1 MDNLST
7 PPQESK
13 PPPPPP
19 TSSTHRVSTGNGSA
33 AAASQMNGAG
43 PRRPQTLMSPLEQQK
58 FIVPAQSLTLTIHKD
73 SNGYGMKVSGDNPVF
88 VESVKPNGAAQK
100 AGLIASDMILKVNG
114 TPVRYSTHTDV
125 VKLIKSSATV
135 ELTVQRG
142 HKMQRPSSISVGP
155 STPLAQRGGITAPIP
170 VDQHKMREMEFSK
183 MQTLRLML
191 DQEKKNYDA
200 LLAASNSG
208 GGNRQEMARSEANI
222 RKLQE
227 QLRQVCGE
235 DMNLLHSLPA
245 PVAFPSAIISPPQ
258 QQTSQST
265 PAFLSLFPRSL
276 SSLSLGTRKKPMDR
290 VDPVIAPNILM
301 SINSEFSPHQH
312 TPHFPRQQSSIVGDL
327 MASKKKVNVDPK
339 SPQKG
344 DTPPPLP
351 QRNAPRKVA
360 SDANGARGS
369 TESPDG
375 VMRSP
380 MQVSDLDHSSSGGGS
395 TPTHGTPS
403 GKSKKRTKAKTKAW
417 SDPKMSSQML
427 IQVESGA
434 MAMRASS
441 TENPPPLP
449 PRQQTIDEN
458 QLNKLNNN
466 RPLPNSIETLMN
478 YPLIATCTPVRDN
491 LSAFPLS
498 HRPNIVQHLQQQ
510 QQQQQ
515 LSNSNFHQHH
525 LHHHHHQN
533 LLSSANKSTAL
544 GLTPQQLNQLSGK
557 HRRVISSP
565 EHVHPSKD
573 SEHSDSRM
581 NKSATGSWDLMEK
594 DNERTPPGTP
604 PPPYLSPGMQASGQM
619 GHQKDESAADST
631 GLDAQKLGSP
641 VMSPTF
647 HKTSISAAQANIL
660 QKPIISMEDDEISD
674 QEGFIEEHGP
684 FRSLSQLLEQENSS
698 YLAVFLNFVL
708 SNSNPAPLLFYLITG
723 LYKEGSVKDMRKWA
737 YEIHST
743 FLVPQAPL
751 LWSTVDESLAR
762 EVDDVLQK
770 EYDKGEILRKIFWK
784 SRIKAKD
791 FINSQLQEFQVK
803 RTAGLGTIYGPSDQQ
818 LQEAKGDKTKEQR
831 IVEETLIPKL
841 QQLVDELDREAPNE
855 CPKKSALCSALS
867 TVLHRIFVTRSN
879 PNSPIDKVHHFVSR
893 EKSFKSRLMGKNRKA
908 LVLGHLLVLRQYYE
922 VTHCNH
928 CQNIIWGVSPQ
939 GYHCT
944 HCELNI
950 HRACSRILEEHCPG
964 PAPQKRKDPH
974 NDNKISKFM
983 EKIRP
988 THHFIP
994 SDRSRRQDDE
1004 SGAED
1009 TFCMDRPLT
1018 TSVTRQPSDRRP
1030 DSSSSS
1036 HHHHHHSH
1044 GSVGS
1049 TSGAS
1054 VDFQSPAVG
1063 EIGETGAPVADRPSH
1078 ESSKSKSAPVSV
1090 NRSESYKERLS
1101 HKRNRTNRRKTSDP
1115 SLTKTNDEQQVEL
1128 GLTNA
1133 NYPASSSSSL
1143 SSNSLDSPSIS
1154 FDAVGAPSSCSG
1166 TQPGVVPRQW
1176 VESEDEGGGDLETD
1190 WSSNVP
1196 ADILQNLSD
1205 AEKKRQEIINEIYQT
1220 ERSHV
1225 RTLRLLEGIF
1235 MQPLQESG
1243 VLNIEHLHLLFPP
1256 ALLILKDLHCS
1267 FEAQLKQRR
1276 IDSGSIVG
1284 HIGDLLLATFDGN
1297 SGEELKENAAQF
1309 CARQQIALEALK
1321 ENRRKDENL
1330 QRLLTKAEAH
1340 KACRRLQL
1348 KDLLPTVLQR
1358 LTKYPLLFESLYK
1371 ITVSMFPENTTE
1383 AEAIKKALDNS
1394 RDILNHVN
1402 QAVRVAEDSHKLQTI
1417 QKKLDK
1423 AAIDKEIGNEIRLLM
1438 QNLDLT
1444 QHQLIHDGL
1453 LIMKKSPTTQL
1464 HGLLFD
1470 DIMVLLQKQDD
1481 RYVLK
1486 VLPNPG
1492 AGGSENKS
1500 KESVFYPIIKVNLIL
1515 VRQSAVDK
1523 TTFFLIN
1530 TSLSQMLEL
1539 TTPSSSECK
1548 GWFKHISDAAD
1559 AYKARTRGS
1568 HDLNTEL
1575 SGGGSKEKDSF
1586 EMTPERS
1593 DLPSVSGTGATA
1605 DTATEKKGTDDT
1617 RDRGGEVTHEKRKSQ
1632 KQQQKPQDARNRS
1645 KQKKDSEENRESANE
1660 DEEGDVSDQEENEE
1674 EKRTEDEDGLKQ
1686 KFNGYSSS
1694 CNTRTLTQ
1702 QCSLVAPSEVQ
1713 VTVSPSLTA
1722 EPVLTPAERLRRLDE
1737 SIRGMLAE
1745 KQQIVCD
1752 MFRMPSEHFSAIAD
1766 IAGQPEAPK
1775 DPSDLVLAAFA
1786 QVQSLTEALNDYTR
1800 VSQIQEISAVSM
1812 ALCDDCHKMRSEHAT
1827 RAHPVLQREDSVQE
1841 DEDGYCE
1848 IVELRSIG
1856 PPSTS
1861 RCDHVL
1867 KRRSTNSIPEETES
1881 EMRSEAQQQPS
1892 TGRIEVNETYV
1903 GGGEEGTQSGEKV
1916 KVETE
1921 GTSLEATGEF
1931 CGANRLLHAT
1941 SLTPS
1946 VPCHLISSHTT
1957 ALNTLVSQLLPKL
1970 NERDVEREMLRR
1982 ENQHLRE
1989 LINSLHERERV
2000 SESEETPPKD
2010 VDSGKKTQ
2018 VESPHD

>member
-235 DMNLLHSLPA
+235 
-245 PVAFPSAIISPPQ
+245 
-258 QQTSQST
+258 
-265 PAFLSLFPRSL
+265 
-276 SSLSLGTRKKPMDR
+276 
-290 VDPVIAPNILM
+290 
-301 SINSEFSPHQH
+301 
-312 TPHFPRQQSSIVGDL
+312 
-327 MASKKKVNVDPK
+327 
-339 SPQKG
+339 
-344 DTPPPLP
+344 
-351 QRNAPRKVA
+351 
-360 SDANGARGS
+360 
-369 TESPDG
+369 
-375 VMRSP
+375 
-380 MQVSDLDHSSSGGGS
+380 
-395 TPTHGTPS
+395 
-403 GKSKKRTKAKTKAW
+403 
-417 SDPKMSSQML
+417 
-427 IQVESGA
+427 
-434 MAMRASS
+434 
-441 TENPPPLP
+441 
-449 PRQQTIDEN
+449 
-458 QLNKLNNN
+458 
-466 RPLPNSIETLMN
+466 
-478 YPLIATCTPVRDN
+478 
-491 LSAFPLS
+491 
-498 HRPNIVQHLQQQ
+498 
-510 QQQQQ
+510 
-515 LSNSNFHQHH
+515 
-525 LHHHHHQN
+525 
-533 LLSSANKSTAL
+533 AL

>member
-7 PPQESK
+7 PPHESK
-13 PPPPPP
+13 PPPPPAA
-19 TSSTHRVSTGNGSA
+19 HRVQAGNGSA
-33 AAASQMNGAG
+33 AAGQMNGAG
-43 PRRPQTLMSPLEQQK
+43 PRRPQTLVSPLEQQK
-58 FIVPAQSLTLTIHKD
+58 FIVPAQSLTLVIHKD

-135 ELTVQRG
+135 ELTIQRG
-142 HKMQRPSSISVGP
+142 NKMQRPSSISVGP

-191 DQEKKNYDA
+191 EQEKKTYDS
-200 LLAASNSG
+200 LVAASNSG
-208 GGNRQEMARSEANI
+208 GSNRQEMARSEANI

-235 DMNLLHSLPA
+235 DMNLLLSHPVPVTFPA
-245 PVAFPSAIISPPQ
+245 AIVSPPQ
-258 QQTSQST
+258 QQQPST

-276 SSLSLGTRKKPMDR
+276 SSLSLGTWKKPMDR
-290 VDPVIAPNILM
+290 VNPGLAPNILM
-301 SINSEFSPHQH
+301 SINSEFTPHH
-312 TPHFPRQQSSIVGDL
+312 TPLLSRQNTS
-327 MASKKKVNVDPK
+327 AAATAKKLNVEVK

-344 DTPPPLP
+344 DIPPPLP
-351 QRNAPRKVA
+351 QRNAPRRMA
-360 SDANGARGS
+360 DANGASAGS
-369 TESPDG
+369 PL
-375 VMRSP
+375 
-380 MQVSDLDHSSSGGGS
+380 QVSDLDHSSSGGGS
-395 TPTHGTPS
+395 TPTHSAAPS
-403 GKSKKRTKAKTKAW
+403 GKSKKRTKAKIKAL

-427 IQVESGA
+427 LEAERVTCS
-434 MAMRASS
+434 
-441 TENPPPLP
+441 PPPLP
-449 PRQQTIDEN
+449 PRQGVDEQ

-466 RPLPNSIETLMN
+466 RPLPNSIETVLN

-498 HRPNIVQHLQQQ
+498 HRPNIVQQLQQQ
-510 QQQQQ
+510 HQ
-515 LSNSNFHQHH
+515 LTSNFQH
-525 LHHHHHQN
+525 HHHHHQN
-533 LLSSANKSTAL
+533 LLSSANKPTAL

-565 EHVHPSKD
+565 EHVHPRD
-573 SEHSDSRM
+573 SEHSDQRM

-604 PPPYLSPGMQASGQM
+604 PPPYLSPGNQASGQS
-619 GHQKDESAADST
+619 QREEADAT
-631 GLDAQKLGSP
+631 DAQRRGSP
-641 VMSPTF
+641 VTSPTF
-647 HKTSISAAQANIL
+647 HQKTPISAAQANVL

-698 YLAVFLNFVL
+698 YLAVFLNFVM

-723 LYKEGSVKDMRKWA
+723 LYKEGNVKDMRKWA

-751 LWSTVDESLAR
+751 LWATVDESLAR

-791 FINSQLQEFQVK
+791 FINTQLQEFQVK

-964 PAPQKRKDPH
+964 PAPQKRKEAH
-974 NDNKISKFM
+974 NDNKISKLM
-983 EKIRP
+983 GKIRP
-988 THHFIP
+988 AHHFIP

-1030 DSSSSS
+1030 DSSGSS
-1036 HHHHHHSH
+1036 HYHH
-1044 GSVGS
+1044 GSAGS
-1049 TSGAS
+1049 ASGGAS
-1054 VDFQSPAVG
+1054 VDFQSTSVAEAG
-1063 EIGETGAPVADRPSH
+1063 ESGAPVADRPSH

-1115 SLTKTNDEQQVEL
+1115 SLTKTNNDQQVEL
-1128 GLTNA
+1128 GLTNTE
-1133 NYPASSSSSL
+1133 YPASSSSSL

-1154 FDAVGAPSSCSG
+1154 FEAVGASTAGAASHHAVSA
-1166 TQPGVVPRQW
+1166 RQW
-1176 VESEDEGGGDLETD
+1176 VESDDEAAGDLETD
-1190 WSSNVP
+1190 WSSNVA

-1220 ERSHV
+1220 EKNHV

-1243 VLNIEHLHLLFPP
+1243 VLNAEHLNLLFPP
-1256 ALLILKDLHCS
+1256 ALLTLKDLHSS
-1267 FEAQLKQRR
+1267 FEMQLKQRR
-1276 IDSGSIVG
+1276 IDSVSLVG
-1284 HIGDLLLATFDGN
+1284 DIGDLLLAMFDGK
-1297 SGEELKENAAQF
+1297 SGEDLKDNAAQF

-1321 ENRRKDENL
+1321 EKRRKDENL

-1348 KDLLPTVLQR
+1348 KDLLPTALQR
-1358 LTKYPLLFESLYK
+1358 LTKYPLLFESLFK
-1371 ITVSMFPENTTE
+1371 ITVRVTPDNIAE
-1383 AEAIKKALDNS
+1383 AEAIQKALDNS

-1402 QAVRVAEDSHKLQTI
+1402 QAVRVAEDAHKLQTI

-1423 AAIDKEIGNEIRLLM
+1423 ATVDKDIGSEIKYLM

-1444 QHQLIHDGL
+1444 HHKLVHDGL

-1464 HGLLFD
+1464 HGLLFE

-1492 AGGSENKS
+1492 AGSSENKS
-1500 KESVFYPIIKVNLIL
+1500 KESVFYPIIKVNLML

-1548 GWFKHISDAAD
+1548 GWFKHISDAAE

-1568 HDLNTEL
+1568 HDINPD
-1575 SGGGSKEKDSF
+1575 SAGGGSKEKDSF
-1586 EMTPERS
+1586 EMTPERT
-1593 DLPSVSGTGATA
+1593 DLPALS
-1605 DTATEKKGTDDT
+1605 DD
-1617 RDRGGEVTHEKRKSQ
+1617 RRKSQ
-1632 KQQQKPQDARNRS
+1632 KHQQKLEEDGRRE
-1645 KQKKDSEENRESANE
+1645 KLKKDSEESRESANDEDEGVDEEE
-1660 DEEGDVSDQEENEE
+1660 DEERDEEENKRAEE
-1674 EKRTEDEDGLKQ
+1674 EDVTKQ
-1686 KFNGYSSS
+1686 KFNGLSNS

-1713 VTVSPSLTA
+1713 VTVSPFLTA
-1722 EPVLTPAERLRRLDE
+1722 EPVLTPSERLRRLDE
-1737 SIRGMLAE
+1737 SIKSMLAE

-1752 MFRMPSEHFSAIAD
+1752 MFRMPVEHFSAIAD

-1775 DPSDLVLAAFA
+1775 AVSFQDPSDLVLAAFA

-1812 ALCDDCHKMRSEHAT
+1812 SLCDDCHRKSER
-1827 RAHPVLQREDSVQE
+1827 RAHPVLQREDSVHE

-1848 IVELRSIG
+1848 IVELRSVA
-1856 PPSTS
+1856 PPV
-1861 RCDHVL
+1861 RAAVDQL

-1881 EMRSEAQQQPS
+1881 EMQSEAQQS
-1892 TGRIEVNETYV
+1892 RIEVNEAYV
-1903 GGGEEGTQSGEKV
+1903 GAGEDSRKSAEREKA
-1916 KVETE
+1916 E
-1921 GTSLEATGEF
+1921 EAPVAATDF
-1931 CGANRLLHAT
+1931 CGQSRLLHT
-1941 SLTPS
+1941 NSLAPA

-1957 ALNTLVSQLLPKL
+1957 SLNALVSQLLPKL

-1989 LINSLHERERV
+1989 LINSMHERERV
-2000 SESEETPPKD
+2000 LVTEETPPKD
-2010 VDSGKKTQ
+2010 VDDAKRSHADG
-2018 VESPHD
+2018 PRGGC

>member
-1 MDNLST
+1 M
-7 PPQESK
+7 
-13 PPPPPP
+13 
-19 TSSTHRVSTGNGSA
+19 
-33 AAASQMNGAG
+33 
-43 PRRPQTLMSPLEQQK
+43 RRRRTR
-58 FIVPAQSLTLTIHKD
+58 T
-73 SNGYGMKVSGDNPVF
+73 
-88 VESVKPNGAAQK
+88 
-100 AGLIASDMILKVNG
+100 
-114 TPVRYSTHTDV
+114 
-125 VKLIKSSATV
+125 SATV

-142 HKMQRPSSISVGP
+142 HKMQRPSSISMGP

-183 MQTLRLML
+183 IQTLQLML
-191 DQEKKNYDA
+191 DQEKKNYEA
-200 LLAASNSG
+200 LRTASSSSGG
-208 GGNRQEMARSEANI
+208 GGNRQDMARSEANI

-235 DMNLLHSLPA
+235 
-245 PVAFPSAIISPPQ
+245 
-258 QQTSQST
+258 
-265 PAFLSLFPRSL
+265 
-276 SSLSLGTRKKPMDR
+276 
-290 VDPVIAPNILM
+290 
-301 SINSEFSPHQH
+301 
-312 TPHFPRQQSSIVGDL
+312 
-327 MASKKKVNVDPK
+327 
-339 SPQKG
+339 
-344 DTPPPLP
+344 
-351 QRNAPRKVA
+351 
-360 SDANGARGS
+360 
-369 TESPDG
+369 
-375 VMRSP
+375 
-380 MQVSDLDHSSSGGGS
+380 
-395 TPTHGTPS
+395 
-403 GKSKKRTKAKTKAW
+403 
-417 SDPKMSSQML
+417 
-427 IQVESGA
+427 
-434 MAMRASS
+434 
-441 TENPPPLP
+441 
-449 PRQQTIDEN
+449 
-458 QLNKLNNN
+458 
-466 RPLPNSIETLMN
+466 
-478 YPLIATCTPVRDN
+478 
-491 LSAFPLS
+491 
-498 HRPNIVQHLQQQ
+498 
-510 QQQQQ
+510 
-515 LSNSNFHQHH
+515 
-525 LHHHHHQN
+525 
-533 LLSSANKSTAL
+533 AL

-565 EHVHPSKD
+565 ENVHPNKD
-573 SEHSDSRM
+573 SEHSGDQRM
-581 NKSATGSWDLMEK
+581 NKSTTGGSWDLMEK

-604 PPPYLSPGMQASGQM
+604 PPPYLSPH
-619 GHQKDESAADST
+619 GHQRDETATDSASHEKVA
-631 GLDAQKLGSP
+631 SP
-641 VMSPTF
+641 VVSPTF
-647 HKTSISAAQANIL
+647 QKQPISAAQANVL

-698 YLAVFLNFVL
+698 YLAVFLNFVM

-784 SRIKAKD
+784 SRLKAKD
-791 FINSQLQEFQVK
+791 FINTQLQEFQVK

-818 LQEAKGDKTKEQR
+818 LQDAKGDKTKEQR

-841 QQLVDELDREAPNE
+841 QQLVDELDRDAPNE
-855 CPKKSALCSALS
+855 CPKKSALCAALS

-879 PNSPIDKVHHFVSR
+879 PNSPIDKLHHFVSR
-893 EKSFKSRLMGKNRKA
+893 EKSFKTRLMGKNRKA
-908 LVLGHLLVLRQYYE
+908 FVLGHLLVLRQYYE

-939 GYHCT
+939 GYHCQ

-964 PAPQKRKDPH
+964 PAPQKRKEPH
-974 NDNKISKFM
+974 NDNKITKFM

-988 THHFIP
+988 THHFLP

-1009 TFCMDRPLT
+1009 TFCMDRPLG

-1030 DSSSSS
+1030 DSGGSS
-1036 HHHHHHSH
+1036 HHHHHSH

-1049 TSGAS
+1049 ASGGVSA
-1054 VDFQSPAVG
+1054 DFQSPSVADVC
-1063 EIGETGAPVADRPSH
+1063 EAGAPVADRPTH
-1078 ESSKSKSAPVSV
+1078 DGSKSKSAPVSV

-1128 GLTNA
+1128 GLTNT

-1154 FDAVGAPSSCSG
+1154 FDGVGAPPAG
-1166 TQPGVVPRQW
+1166 AGAHPGLAPRQW

-1190 WSSNVP
+1190 WSSNVA
-1196 ADILQNLSD
+1196 ADILHALSD

-1220 ERSHV
+1220 ERNHV

-1243 VLNIEHLHLLFPP
+1243 VLNAEHLHLLFPP
-1256 ALLILKDLHCS
+1256 ALLILKDLHSS
-1267 FEAQLKQRR
+1267 FEMQLKQRR
-1276 IDSGSIVG
+1276 IDSASLVG
-1284 HIGDLLLATFDGN
+1284 DIGDLLLAMFDGK
-1297 SGEELKENAAQF
+1297 SGEDLKENAAQF

-1321 ENRRKDENL
+1321 EKRRKDENL
-1330 QRLLTKAEAH
+1330 QRLLTKAESH

-1348 KDLLPTVLQR
+1348 KDLLPTALQR

-1371 ITVSMFPENTTE
+1371 ITVRVAPDNTTE
-1383 AEAIKKALDNS
+1383 ADAIQKALDNS

-1402 QAVRVAEDSHKLQTI
+1402 QAVRVAEDAHKLQTI

-1423 AAIDKEIGNEIRLLM
+1423 AAHDKEISSEIKLLM

-1444 QHQLIHDGL
+1444 QHKLIHDGL

-1464 HGLLFD
+1464 HGLLFE

-1492 AGGSENKS
+1492 AGSAENKS

-1548 GWFKHISDAAD
+1548 GWFKHISDAAE

-1575 SGGGSKEKDSF
+1575 SSGGSKEKDSF
-1586 EMTPERS
+1586 EMTPDRN
-1593 DLPSVSGTGATA
+1593 DLPGLAGTPGDQVATAIGATTV
-1605 DTATEKKGTDDT
+1605 DKKSEDGQRRNETA
-1617 RDRGGEVTHEKRKSQ
+1617 REKRKSQ
-1632 KQQQKPQDARNRS
+1632 KQQQKPQDMRFKS
-1645 KQKKDSEENRESANE
+1645 KKKNDSEESRESGNE
-1660 DEEGDVSDQEENEE
+1660 DDDGDEEEDDGGE
-1674 EKRTEDEDGLKQ
+1674 EKRIEDADEGKKD
-1686 KFNGYSSS
+1686 KFNGYSNS
-1694 CNTRTLTQ
+1694 CSTRTLTQ

-1713 VTVSPSLTA
+1713 ITVSPSLTA

-1737 SIRGMLAE
+1737 SIKGMLVE

-1752 MFRMPSEHFSAIAD
+1752 MFRMPSEHFSAITD

-1812 ALCDDCHKMRSEHAT
+1812 ALCDDCHRT
-1827 RAHPVLQREDSVQE
+1827 RAAGRQTHHPVLQREDSVHE

-1848 IVELRSIG
+1848 IVELQTIG
-1856 PPSTS
+1856 PPA
-1861 RCDHVL
+1861 RCEQQI

-1881 EMRSEAQQQPS
+1881 EMRSEAQQKPTPVMGQ
-1892 TGRIEVNETYV
+1892 IEVNEAYV
-1903 GGGEEGTQSGEKV
+1903 GGGAHDVGSDKAKIEL
-1916 KVETE
+1916 VETE
-1921 GTSLEATGEF
+1921 GGIAEF
-1931 CGANRLLHAT
+1931 CGPNRLLHAT
-1941 SLTPS
+1941 SLTPA

-1957 ALNTLVSQLLPKL
+1957 ALNALVSQLLPKL

-2000 SESEETPPKD
+2000 SMQEETPPKE
-2010 VDSGKKTQ
+2010 VEVGKKSTSTDN
-2018 VESPHD
+2018 VDN

>member
-1 MDNLST
+1 MDAT
-7 PPQESK
+7 PPHENK

-19 TSSTHRVSTGNGSA
+19 TTSSHRVSSGNGS

-43 PRRPQTLMSPLEQQK
+43 PRRPQTLMTPLEQQK
-58 FIVPAQSLTLTIHKD
+58 FIVSAPSLTLTIHKD

-142 HKMQRPSSISVGP
+142 HKMQRPSSISMGP

-183 MQTLRLML
+183 IQTLQLML
-191 DQEKKNYDA
+191 DQEKKNYEA
-200 LLAASNSG
+200 LRTASSSSGG
-208 GGNRQEMARSEANI
+208 GGNRQDMARSEANI

-235 DMNLLHSLPA
+235 
-245 PVAFPSAIISPPQ
+245 
-258 QQTSQST
+258 
-265 PAFLSLFPRSL
+265 
-276 SSLSLGTRKKPMDR
+276 
-290 VDPVIAPNILM
+290 
-301 SINSEFSPHQH
+301 
-312 TPHFPRQQSSIVGDL
+312 
-327 MASKKKVNVDPK
+327 
-339 SPQKG
+339 
-344 DTPPPLP
+344 
-351 QRNAPRKVA
+351 
-360 SDANGARGS
+360 
-369 TESPDG
+369 
-375 VMRSP
+375 
-380 MQVSDLDHSSSGGGS
+380 
-395 TPTHGTPS
+395 
-403 GKSKKRTKAKTKAW
+403 
-417 SDPKMSSQML
+417 
-427 IQVESGA
+427 
-434 MAMRASS
+434 
-441 TENPPPLP
+441 
-449 PRQQTIDEN
+449 
-458 QLNKLNNN
+458 
-466 RPLPNSIETLMN
+466 
-478 YPLIATCTPVRDN
+478 
-491 LSAFPLS
+491 
-498 HRPNIVQHLQQQ
+498 
-510 QQQQQ
+510 
-515 LSNSNFHQHH
+515 
-525 LHHHHHQN
+525 
-533 LLSSANKSTAL
+533 AL

-565 EHVHPSKD
+565 ENVHPNKD
-573 SEHSDSRM
+573 SEHSGDQRM
-581 NKSATGSWDLMEK
+581 NKSTTGGSWDLMEK

-604 PPPYLSPGMQASGQM
+604 PPPYLSPH
-619 GHQKDESAADST
+619 GHQRDETATDSASHEKVA
-631 GLDAQKLGSP
+631 SP
-641 VMSPTF
+641 VVSPTF
-647 HKTSISAAQANIL
+647 QKQPISAAQANVL

-698 YLAVFLNFVL
+698 YLAVFLNFVM

-784 SRIKAKD
+784 SRLKAKD
-791 FINSQLQEFQVK
+791 FINTQLQEFQVK

-818 LQEAKGDKTKEQR
+818 LQDAKGDKTKEQR

-841 QQLVDELDREAPNE
+841 QQLVDELDRDAPNE
-855 CPKKSALCSALS
+855 CPKKSALCAALS

-879 PNSPIDKVHHFVSR
+879 PNSPIDKLHHFVSR
-893 EKSFKSRLMGKNRKA
+893 EKSFKTRLMGKNRKA
-908 LVLGHLLVLRQYYE
+908 FVLGHLLVLRQYYE

-939 GYHCT
+939 GYHCQ

-964 PAPQKRKDPH
+964 PAPQKRKEPH
-974 NDNKISKFM
+974 NDNKITKFM

-988 THHFIP
+988 THHFLP

-1009 TFCMDRPLT
+1009 TFCMDRPLG

-1030 DSSSSS
+1030 DSGGSS
-1036 HHHHHHSH
+1036 HHHHHSH

-1049 TSGAS
+1049 ASGGVSA
-1054 VDFQSPAVG
+1054 DFQSPSVADVC
-1063 EIGETGAPVADRPSH
+1063 EAGAPVADRPTH
-1078 ESSKSKSAPVSV
+1078 DGSKSKSAPVSV

-1128 GLTNA
+1128 GLTNT

-1154 FDAVGAPSSCSG
+1154 FDGVGAPPAG
-1166 TQPGVVPRQW
+1166 AGAHPGLAPRQW

-1190 WSSNVP
+1190 WSSNVA
-1196 ADILQNLSD
+1196 ADILHALSD

-1220 ERSHV
+1220 ERNHV

-1243 VLNIEHLHLLFPP
+1243 VLNAEHLHLLFPP
-1256 ALLILKDLHCS
+1256 ALLILKDLHSS
-1267 FEAQLKQRR
+1267 FEMQLKQRR
-1276 IDSGSIVG
+1276 IDSASLVG
-1284 HIGDLLLATFDGN
+1284 DIGDLLLAMFDGK
-1297 SGEELKENAAQF
+1297 SGEDLKENAAQF

-1321 ENRRKDENL
+1321 EKRRKDENL
-1330 QRLLTKAEAH
+1330 QRLLTKAESH

-1348 KDLLPTVLQR
+1348 KDLLPTALQR

-1371 ITVSMFPENTTE
+1371 ITVRVAPDNTTE
-1383 AEAIKKALDNS
+1383 ADAIQKALDNS

-1402 QAVRVAEDSHKLQTI
+1402 QAVRVAEDAHKLQTI

-1423 AAIDKEIGNEIRLLM
+1423 AAHDKEISSEIKLLM

-1444 QHQLIHDGL
+1444 QHKLIHDGL

-1464 HGLLFD
+1464 HGLLFE

-1492 AGGSENKS
+1492 AGSAENKS

-1548 GWFKHISDAAD
+1548 GWFKHISDAAE

-1575 SGGGSKEKDSF
+1575 SSGGSKEKDSF
-1586 EMTPERS
+1586 EMTPDRN
-1593 DLPSVSGTGATA
+1593 DLPGLAGTPGDQVATAIGATTV
-1605 DTATEKKGTDDT
+1605 DKKSEDGQRRNETA
-1617 RDRGGEVTHEKRKSQ
+1617 REKRKSQ
-1632 KQQQKPQDARNRS
+1632 KQQQKPQDMRFKS
-1645 KQKKDSEENRESANE
+1645 KKKNDSEESRESGNE
-1660 DEEGDVSDQEENEE
+1660 DDDGDEEEDDGGE
-1674 EKRTEDEDGLKQ
+1674 EKRIEDADEGKKD
-1686 KFNGYSSS
+1686 KFNGYSNS
-1694 CNTRTLTQ
+1694 CSTRTLTQ

-1713 VTVSPSLTA
+1713 ITVSPSLTA

-1737 SIRGMLAE
+1737 SIKGMLVE

-1752 MFRMPSEHFSAIAD
+1752 MFRMPSEHFSAITD

-1812 ALCDDCHKMRSEHAT
+1812 ALCDDCHRT
-1827 RAHPVLQREDSVQE
+1827 RAAGRQTHHPVLQREDSVHE

-1848 IVELRSIG
+1848 IVELQTIG
-1856 PPSTS
+1856 PPA
-1861 RCDHVL
+1861 RCEQQI

-1881 EMRSEAQQQPS
+1881 EMRSEAQQKPTPVMGQ
-1892 TGRIEVNETYV
+1892 IEVNEAYV
-1903 GGGEEGTQSGEKV
+1903 GGGAHDVGSDKAKIEL
-1916 KVETE
+1916 VETE
-1921 GTSLEATGEF
+1921 GGIAEF
-1931 CGANRLLHAT
+1931 CGPNRLLHAT
-1941 SLTPS
+1941 SLTPA

-1957 ALNTLVSQLLPKL
+1957 ALNALVSQLLPKL

-2000 SESEETPPKD
+2000 SMQEETPPKE
-2010 VDSGKKTQ
+2010 VEVGKKSTSTDN
-2018 VESPHD
+2018 VDN

>member
-1 MDNLST
+1 M
-7 PPQESK
+7 
-13 PPPPPP
+13 
-19 TSSTHRVSTGNGSA
+19 
-33 AAASQMNGAG
+33 
-43 PRRPQTLMSPLEQQK
+43 RRRRTR
-58 FIVPAQSLTLTIHKD
+58 T
-73 SNGYGMKVSGDNPVF
+73 
-88 VESVKPNGAAQK
+88 
-100 AGLIASDMILKVNG
+100 
-114 TPVRYSTHTDV
+114 
-125 VKLIKSSATV
+125 SATV

-142 HKMQRPSSISVGP
+142 HKMQRPSSISMGP

-183 MQTLRLML
+183 IQTLQLML
-191 DQEKKNYDA
+191 DQEKKNYEA
-200 LLAASNSG
+200 LRTASSSSGG
-208 GGNRQEMARSEANI
+208 GGNRQDMARSEANI

-245 PVAFPSAIISPPQ
+245 PAALNFPSAIISPPQ
-258 QQTSQST
+258 QQQQST

-276 SSLSLGTRKKPMDR
+276 SSLSLGTRKKPI
-290 VDPVIAPNILM
+290 DPVIAPNILAN
-301 SINSEFSPHQH
+301 IHTEFGQRH
-312 TPHFPRQQSSIVGDL
+312 VGD
-327 MASKKKVNVDPK
+327 AVGVQQRKRVEGKGGS
-339 SPQKG
+339 SPQKGG

-351 QRNAPRKVA
+351 QRNTPRKG
-360 SDANGARGS
+360 SDANGGRGS
-369 TESPDG
+369 AESPE
-375 VMRSP
+375 MRSP

-395 TPTHGTPS
+395 TPTHSGTPP
-403 GKSKKRTKAKTKAW
+403 GKSKKRPKAKMKAL

-434 MAMRASS
+434 IGLSN
-441 TENPPPLP
+441 EHPPPLP
-449 PRQQTIDEN
+449 PRQHIDE
-458 QLNKLNNN
+458 LNKLNNN

-498 HRPNIVQHLQQQ
+498 HRPNIVQQLQQQ

-515 LSNSNFHQHH
+515 LSNSNFQQHH

-565 EHVHPSKD
+565 ENVHPNKD
-573 SEHSDSRM
+573 SEHSGDQRM
-581 NKSATGSWDLMEK
+581 NKSTTGGSWDLMEK

-604 PPPYLSPGMQASGQM
+604 PPPYLSPH
-619 GHQKDESAADST
+619 GHQRDETATDSASHEKVA
-631 GLDAQKLGSP
+631 SP
-641 VMSPTF
+641 VVSPTF
-647 HKTSISAAQANIL
+647 QKQPISAAQANVL

-698 YLAVFLNFVL
+698 YLAVFLNFVM

-784 SRIKAKD
+784 SRLKAKD
-791 FINSQLQEFQVK
+791 FINTQLQEFQVK

-818 LQEAKGDKTKEQR
+818 LQDAKGDKTKEQR

-841 QQLVDELDREAPNE
+841 QQLVDELDRDAPNE
-855 CPKKSALCSALS
+855 CPKKSALCAALS

-879 PNSPIDKVHHFVSR
+879 PNSPIDKLHHFVSR
-893 EKSFKSRLMGKNRKA
+893 EKSFKTRLMGKNRKA
-908 LVLGHLLVLRQYYE
+908 FVLGHLLVLRQYYE

-939 GYHCT
+939 GYHCQ

-964 PAPQKRKDPH
+964 PAPQKRKEPH
-974 NDNKISKFM
+974 NDNKITKFM

-988 THHFIP
+988 THHFLP

-1009 TFCMDRPLT
+1009 TFCMDRPLG

-1030 DSSSSS
+1030 DSGGSS
-1036 HHHHHHSH
+1036 HHHHHSH

-1049 TSGAS
+1049 ASGGVSA
-1054 VDFQSPAVG
+1054 DFQSPSVADVC
-1063 EIGETGAPVADRPSH
+1063 EAGAPVADRPTH
-1078 ESSKSKSAPVSV
+1078 DGSKSKSAPVSV

-1128 GLTNA
+1128 GLTNT

-1154 FDAVGAPSSCSG
+1154 FDGVGAPPAG
-1166 TQPGVVPRQW
+1166 AGAHPGLAPRQW

-1190 WSSNVP
+1190 WSSNVA
-1196 ADILQNLSD
+1196 ADILHALSD

-1220 ERSHV
+1220 ERNHV

-1243 VLNIEHLHLLFPP
+1243 VLNAEHLHLLFPP
-1256 ALLILKDLHCS
+1256 ALLILKDLHSS
-1267 FEAQLKQRR
+1267 FEMQLKQRR
-1276 IDSGSIVG
+1276 IDSASLVG
-1284 HIGDLLLATFDGN
+1284 DIGDLLLAMFDGK
-1297 SGEELKENAAQF
+1297 SGEDLKENAAQF

-1321 ENRRKDENL
+1321 EKRRKDENL
-1330 QRLLTKAEAH
+1330 QRLLTKAESH

-1348 KDLLPTVLQR
+1348 KDLLPTALQR

-1371 ITVSMFPENTTE
+1371 ITVRVAPDNTTE
-1383 AEAIKKALDNS
+1383 ADAIQKALDNS

-1402 QAVRVAEDSHKLQTI
+1402 QAVRVAEDAHKLQTI

-1423 AAIDKEIGNEIRLLM
+1423 AAHDKEISSEIKLLM

-1444 QHQLIHDGL
+1444 QHKLIHDGL

-1464 HGLLFD
+1464 HGLLFE

-1492 AGGSENKS
+1492 AGSAENKS

-1548 GWFKHISDAAD
+1548 GWFKHISDAAE

-1575 SGGGSKEKDSF
+1575 SSGGSKEKDSF
-1586 EMTPERS
+1586 EMTPDRN
-1593 DLPSVSGTGATA
+1593 DLPGLAGTPGDQVATAIGATTV
-1605 DTATEKKGTDDT
+1605 DKKSEDGQRRNETA
-1617 RDRGGEVTHEKRKSQ
+1617 REKRKSQ
-1632 KQQQKPQDARNRS
+1632 KQQQKPQDMRFKS
-1645 KQKKDSEENRESANE
+1645 KKKNDSEESRESGNE
-1660 DEEGDVSDQEENEE
+1660 DDDGDEEEDDGGE
-1674 EKRTEDEDGLKQ
+1674 EKRIEDADEGKKD
-1686 KFNGYSSS
+1686 KFNGYSNS
-1694 CNTRTLTQ
+1694 CSTRTLTQ

-1713 VTVSPSLTA
+1713 ITVSPSLTA

-1737 SIRGMLAE
+1737 SIKGMLVE

-1752 MFRMPSEHFSAIAD
+1752 MFRMPSEHFSAITD

-1775 DPSDLVLAAFA
+1775 IASFQDPSDLVLAAFA

-1812 ALCDDCHKMRSEHAT
+1812 ALCDDCHRT
-1827 RAHPVLQREDSVQE
+1827 RAAGRQTHHPVLQREDSVHE

-1848 IVELRSIG
+1848 IVELQTIG
-1856 PPSTS
+1856 PPA
-1861 RCDHVL
+1861 RCEQQI

-1881 EMRSEAQQQPS
+1881 EMRSEAQQKPTPVMGQ
-1892 TGRIEVNETYV
+1892 IEVNEAYV
-1903 GGGEEGTQSGEKV
+1903 GGGAHDVGSDKAKIEL
-1916 KVETE
+1916 VETE
-1921 GTSLEATGEF
+1921 GGIAEF
-1931 CGANRLLHAT
+1931 CGPNRLLHAT
-1941 SLTPS
+1941 SLTPA

-1957 ALNTLVSQLLPKL
+1957 ALNALVSQLLPKL

-2000 SESEETPPKD
+2000 SMQEETPPKE
-2010 VDSGKKTQ
+2010 VEVGKKSTSTDN
-2018 VESPHD
+2018 VDN